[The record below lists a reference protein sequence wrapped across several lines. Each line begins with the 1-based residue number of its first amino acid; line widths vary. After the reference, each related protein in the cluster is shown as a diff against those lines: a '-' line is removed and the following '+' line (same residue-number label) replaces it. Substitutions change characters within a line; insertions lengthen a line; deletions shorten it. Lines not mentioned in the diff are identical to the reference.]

1 MKAGWVSVVG
11 QLIGQVLGECLGS
24 PEHVRSDNY
33 VCPCV
38 CMCICVRSSA
48 KEELSAQIAVSCL
61 IVRVIMK
68 YCLIYWVVE
77 SCVILMNRTFYF
89 FIPFIVWWLCV
100 VCLCVRVCRV
110 LAPM

>member
-1 MKAGWVSVVG
+1 MKARWVSVVG

-24 PEHVRSDNY
+24 PEHVHSDNY

-48 KEELSAQIAVSCL
+48 EKELSAQIAVSCL

-89 FIPFIVWWLCV
+89 FILFIVWWLGV
-100 VCLCVRVCRV
+100 VCLCARVC
-110 LAPM
+110 

>member
-1 MKAGWVSVVG
+1 MKAWWVSVVG

-33 VCPCV
+33 VCLCV
-38 CMCICVRSSA
+38 CVFVCVRSA
-48 KEELSAQIAVSCL
+48 EKELSAQIAVSCL

-77 SCVILMNRTFYF
+77 PCVILMNRTFYF
-89 FIPFIVWWLCV
+89 FIPFIV
-100 VCLCVRVCRV
+100 
-110 LAPM
+110 

>member
-11 QLIGQVLGECLGS
+11 HLIGQVLRECLGP

-33 VCPCV
+33 VHPCV
-38 CMCICVRSSA
+38 CASLLRRSYQ
-48 KEELSAQIAVSCL
+48 LQIAVSCL

-77 SCVILMNRTFYF
+77 FLR
-89 FIPFIVWWLCV
+89 W
-100 VCLCVRVCRV
+100 
-110 LAPM
+110 